1 MPSHAPAL
9 AARCRLLRSLFLAA
23 VAATAL
29 DAALAAPSDE
39 TDPIA
44 RLVSSATAV
53 IAPAATHPA
62 DGDVDN
68 AASTQPGLLRQVHD
82 RAADMAVSAMDFL
95 GVHYR
100 RGGQSAET
108 GFDCSGFT
116 RHMYEL
122 TGLDLPRRAEEQAR
136 AKGLV
141 PVSRADL
148 KPGDLVFFNTMKRTF
163 SHVGIY
169 IGENRFIHAPS
180 RGKTVRTDDLDF
192 AYWAKRFTGARRAEP
207 AGEAVGA
214 GQASLAVDTAA
225 TPAAPAAATL
235 P

>member
-1 MPSHAPAL
+1 MPSHAPA
-9 AARCRLLRSLFLAA
+9 AATCRLIRSLACAIAVATAFGAA
-23 VAATAL
+23 V
-29 DAALAAPSDE
+29 AAPSDE
-39 TDPIA
+39 SDPIS
-44 RLVSSATAV
+44 RLVNGAAAA
-53 IAPAATHPA
+53 IAPAVVQPTAADA
-62 DGDVDN
+62 DGDKT
-68 AASTQPGLLRQVHD
+68 AATQPGLLRQVHD
-82 RAADMAVSAMDFL
+82 RAAEMAVSAMDFL

-122 TGLDLPRRAEEQAR
+122 SGLDLPRRAEEQAR

-141 PVSRADL
+141 PVSRDDL

-180 RGKTVRTDDLDF
+180 RGKTVRTDDLGF

-207 AGEAVGA
+207 ALDAPGAEAPTP
-214 GQASLAVDTAA
+214 TA
-225 TPAAPAAATL
+225 AAPAAPSAPTL

>member
-1 MPSHAPAL
+1 MPSHAPA
-9 AARCRLLRSLFLAA
+9 AATCRLIRSLACAIAVATASGAA
-23 VAATAL
+23 V
-29 DAALAAPSDE
+29 AAPSDE
-39 TDPIA
+39 SDPIS
-44 RLVSSATAV
+44 RLVNGAAAA
-53 IAPAATHPA
+53 IAPAVVQPTAADA
-62 DGDVDN
+62 DGEKT
-68 AASTQPGLLRQVHD
+68 AATQPGLLRQVHD
-82 RAADMAVSAMDFL
+82 RAAEMAVSAMDFL

-122 TGLDLPRRAEEQAR
+122 SGLDLPRRAEEQAR

-141 PVSRADL
+141 PVSRDDL

-180 RGKTVRTDDLDF
+180 RGKTVRTDDLGF

-207 AGEAVGA
+207 ALDAPGAEAPA
-214 GQASLAVDTAA
+214 PTAA
-225 TPAAPAAATL
+225 SPAAPSAPTL

>member
-1 MPSHAPAL
+1 MPSHAPA
-9 AARCRLLRSLFLAA
+9 AATCRLIRSLACAIAVATASGAA
-23 VAATAL
+23 V
-29 DAALAAPSDE
+29 AAPSDE
-39 TDPIA
+39 SDPIS
-44 RLVSSATAV
+44 RLVNGAAAA
-53 IAPAATHPA
+53 IAPAVVQPTAADA
-62 DGDVDN
+62 DGEKT
-68 AASTQPGLLRQVHD
+68 AATQPGLLRQVHD
-82 RAADMAVSAMDFL
+82 RAAEMAVSAMDFL

-122 TGLDLPRRAEEQAR
+122 SGLDLPRRAEEQAR

-141 PVSRADL
+141 PVSRDDL

-180 RGKTVRTDDLDF
+180 RGKTVRTDDLGF

-207 AGEAVGA
+207 ALDAPGAEAPA
-214 GQASLAVDTAA
+214 PTAA
-225 TPAAPAAATL
+225 SPAALSAPTL